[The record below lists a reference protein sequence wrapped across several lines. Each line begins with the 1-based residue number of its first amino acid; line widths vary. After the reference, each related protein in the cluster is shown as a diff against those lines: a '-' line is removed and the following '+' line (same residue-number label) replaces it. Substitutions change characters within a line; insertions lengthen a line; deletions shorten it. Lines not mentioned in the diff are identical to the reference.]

1 MNGEAWQR
9 HHERGEC
16 EWESSNYARLGYNNR
31 NAGTMIEGRKR
42 LNNKKEYMA
51 ESTETSL
58 FNLTSA
64 PPSLVKRRN

>member
-16 EWESSNYARLGYNNR
+16 EWESSNYARLSYNNR

-51 ESTETSL
+51 G
-58 FNLTSA
+58 
-64 PPSLVKRRN
+64 KR